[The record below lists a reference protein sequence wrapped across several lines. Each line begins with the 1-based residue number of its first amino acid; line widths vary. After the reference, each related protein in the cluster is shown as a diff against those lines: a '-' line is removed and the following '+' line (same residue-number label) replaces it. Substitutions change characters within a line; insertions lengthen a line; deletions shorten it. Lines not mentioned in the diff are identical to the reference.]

1 MIAAPGLALLLATSA
16 ALGPQSSPPP
26 TKEVVELTR
35 LDSPIEFD
43 GMPDDEAW
51 RRVPMLPLTLY
62 TPIFRGAAT
71 QRTEIRVAY
80 DRENLYAAG
89 WFFDT
94 EPSAIRM
101 NSLYRDRLSGDDTF
115 TLFVDPFNDDQNAK
129 WFGTTP
135 AGIRIDQLVSDDGA
149 TQNENWDGFWDVRTR
164 ITEEGWFMEMK
175 IPFSTLGFHS
185 TSLGVVAMGL
195 TATRLLARNDER
207 VTFPA
212 IDPGF
217 PFRRP
222 SLAADVVLRDVKSGR
237 PIYVTPFVLA
247 GSARTAATA
256 MTPGSS
262 NSPREMGLDI
272 RFPLSSRLTVDLTV
286 NTDFAQVE
294 ADGQQVALDRFPLF
308 FPERRRFFQ
317 ENSGLFDFVTA
328 GGARL
333 FHSRRIGLTPSGAP
347 VRILGGLRLVG
358 KVGGYEVGALSLET
372 DGAAGTD
379 RENTGVFRIRRPVL
393 NSSSTLGA
401 IATTYLSG
409 GRHSASLAAD
419 ASLRVHGNEYLT
431 LKFASTTDDETR
443 GADGVLGRSLLDA
456 RWERRIGRGLSY
468 TAQFSRAGLDY
479 RPRLGFLPRRD
490 FTTAN
495 VVANWFKFTDSSRFF
510 RRIYP
515 GGLAFSTFRNSDGA
529 LESGQYAFWVQ
540 WDTKAGGGGW
550 IEPKWFREN
559 VLSPFKA
566 GGVVDIPAGVYDFA
580 DLQIQYSTAAGARL
594 RTDIDFR
601 AGTYFDGRRVQVIAT
616 PTWTASSHLDLGL
629 NYQMTRL
636 RFPVRGQSADIHLA
650 GLRIRAAVD
659 ARVSG
664 SALAQFNSTTRRLD
678 VNLRLRY
685 AVREGTDL
693 WFVYNEGI
701 DTDTARHLPEQPG
714 GLRSLA
720 RTLILKYSHTFGG

>member
-1 MIAAPGLALLLATSA
+1 MIAAGTLLLLASIAAPGPEPALAA
-16 ALGPQSSPPP
+16 A
-26 TKEVVELTR
+26 KKAVELTR
-35 LDSPIEFD
+35 LEGPIEFD
-43 GMPDDEAW
+43 GVPDDEAW
-51 RRVPMLPLTLY
+51 RGVPALPLTMY
-62 TPIFRGAAT
+62 TPIFRGEAT

-80 DRENLYAAG
+80 DSENLYAAG
-89 WFFDT
+89 WFYDT
-94 EPSAIRM
+94 EPAAIRM

-115 TLFVDPFNDDQNAK
+115 ALYVDPFNDDQNAK

-164 ITEEGWFMEMK
+164 VTEEGWFMEMK
-175 IPFSTLGFHS
+175 IPFATLGFHS

-195 TATRLLARNDER
+195 TATRLVARKDER
-207 VTFPA
+207 VTFPE

-222 SLAADVVLRDVKSGR
+222 SLAADVVLRDVKSGT

-247 GSARTAATA
+247 GSARAAA
-256 MTPGSS
+256 DGMAPGSS
-262 NSPREMGLDI
+262 TSPRELGLDI
-272 RFPLSSRLTVDLTV
+272 RFPLSSRLTADFTV

-347 VRILGGLRLVG
+347 VRILAGVRLVG
-358 KVGGYEVGALSLET
+358 KMGRYEIGALNMET

-393 NSSSTLGA
+393 NSSSTVGA
-401 IATTYLSG
+401 MATTYLSG
-409 GRHSASLAAD
+409 DRHSASLAAD
-419 ASLRVHGNEYLT
+419 ASLRVHANEYLT
-431 LKFASTTDDETR
+431 LKFAST
-443 GADGVLGRSLLDA
+443 ADNEARTAGGVLGRSLVDA

-559 VLSPFKA
+559 VQSPFKV

-580 DLQIQYSTAAGARL
+580 DLQVQYSTAAGARL
-594 RTDIDFR
+594 RTEIDFR

-616 PTWTASSHLDLGL
+616 PTWTASPHLDLGL

-659 ARVSG
+659 ARLSG
-664 SALAQFNSTTRRLD
+664 AALAQYNSTTRRLD

-693 WFVYNEGI
+693 WFVYNEGL
-701 DTDTARHLPEQPG
+701 DTETARRLPEQPG
-714 GLRSLA
+714 GVRSLA
-720 RTLILKYSHTFGG
+720 RTFILKYSHTFGG